1 MNKKQNL
8 LRTTLGSVFMESDLM
23 GGLVGENRLIT
34 ISGKVNNPGIY
45 EIPENATLKDILDIA
60 GGMKNG
66 KDFKAA
72 QFGLPFGGFATKE
85 SLNEIVDFD
94 HFFDS
99 KH

>member
-34 ISGKVNNPGIY
+34 SSAKSKMPLVH
-45 EIPENATLKDILDIA
+45 ELPENATLKDILDIA

-66 KDFKAA
+66 
-72 QFGLPFGGFATKE
+72 
-85 SLNEIVDFD
+85 N
-94 HFFDS
+94 
-99 KH
+99 